1 MSLYISSDHKR
12 YNNNNNIL
20 KLVDIAHVAYRLR
33 AVYSSVIDFERVFFL
48 LLFYSCIFFSVF
60 LVFLRLSTSLC
71 CKRVFFHS
79 LCPRQNNTL
88 YIVVFMIFCCCV
100 FVLFSFFVLL
110 EMENETGNTRSTI
123 QKNVIGRVSLSENCI
138 RGNGRWSK
146 SNNHKLD
153 IPMFISIS
161 KRILCV
167 H

>member
-1 MSLYISSDHKR
+1 MLTLPTLRIGCVLCIHPSL
-12 YNNNNNIL
+12 IL
-20 KLVDIAHVAYRLR
+20 N
-33 AVYSSVIDFERVFFL
+33 VFFFVV
-48 LLFYSCIFFSVF
+48 LFLHFFLCIFGFSPSIYIFVLQTCF
-60 LVFLRLSTSLC
+60 
-71 CKRVFFHS
+71 FFHS

-110 EMENETGNTRSTI
+110 EMENETENTRSTI